1 MKQEPEKTPKPERLQ
16 KILAAA
22 GLTSRRKAEE
32 LILEGRV
39 QVNGQVVTELG
50 TKASLATDHIR
61 VDGKLL
67 QGAEKLRYFLLNK
80 PKGFV
85 TTVKDP
91 EGRPTVMKFFEK
103 VNVRLYPVGR
113 LDYLSEGLLIVT
125 NDGELA
131 NKLTRASA
139 GVKKTYLVKISGAP
153 SAAHLEQLRSGIM
166 IEKGRF
172 GRREGRVLTQPAEI
186 KLYRG
191 GENPWYEVTLTEG
204 RNREIR
210 KMFEEIGHHVEK
222 IKRIAFG
229 PLVLD
234 VVTGEQR
241 ELTEMEV
248 DLLRRAAAGR
258 TAGRPSKLPPP
269 AHLPLP
275 VKHKYPPKNFALK
288 KSYFKSLHTG
298 TQPTVAAPKSAAPVA
313 ASGQDAPRPVRAE
326 RPSKPFPKPFQPRGA
341 SAASNQG
348 KERVAGSGRP
358 SGKGRPSGSRGA
370 SRPRR
375 ESGSRPFSKSGA
387 TKGGKHPGS
396 R

>member
-1 MKQEPEKTPKPERLQ
+1 MSQPERLQ

-22 GLTSRRKAEE
+22 GIASRRKAEE
-32 LILEGRV
+32 VILAGRV
-39 QVNGQVVTELG
+39 QVNGTIVTELG
-50 TKASLATDHIR
+50 TKADPQSDHIR

-67 QGAEKLRYFLLNK
+67 HGAEKHRYFLLNK
-80 PKGFV
+80 PRGFV

-103 VNVRLYPVGR
+103 VNARLYPVGR
-113 LDYLSEGLLIVT
+113 LDYLSEGLLLVT

-139 GVKKTYLVKISGAP
+139 GVKKTYLVKIAGVPAP
-153 SAAHLEQLRSGIM
+153 QHLEQLRSGVM
-166 IEKGRF
+166 IDKGRRGKF
-172 GRREGRVLTQPAEI
+172 EGRVMTQPAEI
-186 KLYRG
+186 KLYRA

-234 VVTGEQR
+234 VESGEQR

-258 TAGRPSKLPPP
+258 TAGRPRKLPPP

-275 VKHKYPPKNFALK
+275 VKHKFPPKPKAA
-288 KSYFKSLHTG
+288 SSA
-298 TQPTVAAPKSAAPVA
+298 AAPKSPAGA
-313 ASGQDAPRPVRAE
+313 
-326 RPSKPFPKPFQPRGA
+326 RGPA
-341 SAASNQG
+341 KKLA
-348 KERVAGSGRP
+348 K
-358 SGKGRPSGSRGA
+358 
-370 SRPRR
+370 PRR
-375 ESGSRPFSKSGA
+375 PAQRG
-387 TKGGKHPGS
+387 
-396 R
+396 